1 MLVKVNPDTSAD
13 RPVTDSSDFKTYGH
27 SCILEVYSH
36 TEDTLNCTCE
46 YL

>member
-13 RPVTDSSDFKTYGH
+13 RPVADSSDFKTYGR
-27 SCILEVYSH
+27 SCILDVYSH
-36 TEDTLNCTCE
+36 TQYTLKCTCE